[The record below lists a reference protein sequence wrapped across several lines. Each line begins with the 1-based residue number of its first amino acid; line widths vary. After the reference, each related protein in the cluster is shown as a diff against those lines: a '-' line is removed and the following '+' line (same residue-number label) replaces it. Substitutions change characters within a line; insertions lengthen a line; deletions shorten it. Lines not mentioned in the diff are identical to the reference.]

1 MALYEKDEQIH
12 RLALKMDRVPP
23 SAQLVGRY
31 IELELT
37 KSKRR
42 L

>member
-1 MALYEKDEQIH
+1 VDWLPA
-12 RLALKMDRVPP
+12 

-37 KSKRR
+37 KSKR
-42 L
+42 

>member
-1 MALYEKDEQIH
+1 MAFYQKDEQVH
-12 RLALKMDRVPP
+12 RLALKVDWMPA

-37 KSKRR
+37 KSKG
-42 L
+42 